1 MLLIV
6 HEVDNMETVVLKVGG
21 SILEKL
27 PSSFFETI
35 VELKNSGK
43 FQPVIVHGGGPE
55 ITQTLE
61 KMHVE
66 TTFIDGLR
74 VTTKEVLD
82 VVELVLSG
90 SINKDIVTHIHKA
103 NGSGLGLS
111 GVDGALLKVRPL
123 DASGKLGFVGVVEE
137 VNTSWIKL
145 IMENGGIPVISPI
158 GIDET
163 GQHYNVNG
171 DTAAAAVA
179 KSLGAKLALISDIPG
194 VLEDIEGEKYVH
206 PRLTKLDIEAKI
218 KSGVIYGGMIPKVK
232 SALQALSGGVKE
244 SIILNGLIAEDLRT
258 YIEGKQVGT
267 KIVIGEV
274 HHV

>member
-1 MLLIV
+1 
-6 HEVDNMETVVLKVGG
+6 METVVLKVGG
-21 SILEKL
+21 SVLEKL

-35 VELKNSGK
+35 VELRKSGK

-61 KMHVE
+61 KMNVKTE
-66 TTFIDGLR
+66 FVNGLR
-74 VTTKEVLD
+74 VTSEEVLQ

-90 SINKDIVTHIHKA
+90 DINKKIVTKIHKA
-103 NGSGLGLS
+103 GGVGLGLS
-111 GVDGALLKVRPL
+111 GVDGALLKVKPL
-123 DASGKLGFVGVVEE
+123 DPSRKLGFVGEVQE

-145 IMENGGIPVISPI
+145 IIENDGIPVISPI
-158 GIDET
+158 GMDAA

-171 DTAAAAVA
+171 DTAAAAIA

-194 VLEDIEGEKYVH
+194 VLEEISGEKHLH
-206 PRLTKLDIEAKI
+206 PLLTKVEIEEKI
-218 KSGVIYGGMIPKVK
+218 KTGIIYGGMIPKVK
-232 SALQALSGGVKE
+232 SALSALSGGVKE
-244 SIILNGLIAEDLRT
+244 SVILNGLVPEDLKA

-274 HHV
+274 QHV

>member
-1 MLLIV
+1 
-6 HEVDNMETVVLKVGG
+6 METVVLKVGG

-35 VELKNSGK
+35 VQLKASGK

-66 TTFIDGLR
+66 TNFVDGLR

-90 SINKDIVTHIHKA
+90 SINKEIVTHIHKA
-103 NGSGLGLS
+103 GGSGLGLS
-111 GVDGALLKVRPL
+111 GVDGALLKVRPV
-123 DASGKLGFVGVVEE
+123 DVSGKLGFVGEVEE
-137 VNTSWIKL
+137 VNTSWITL

-158 GIDET
+158 GIDEA

-194 VLEDIEGEKYVH
+194 VLEDVEGQKYVH

-218 KSGVIYGGMIPKVK
+218 ASGVIYGGMIPKVK
-232 SALQALSGGVKE
+232 SALQALTGGVKE
-244 SIILNGLIAEDLRT
+244 SIILNGLQAEDLRT

-274 HHV
+274 QHV

>member
-1 MLLIV
+1 
-6 HEVDNMETVVLKVGG
+6 METVVLKVGG
-21 SILEKL
+21 SILRKL

-35 VELKNSGK
+35 VQLKASGK

-61 KMHVE
+61 KMNVE
-66 TTFIDGLR
+66 TTFVNGLR

-90 SINKDIVTHIHKA
+90 NINKEIVTHIHKA
-103 NGSGLGLS
+103 SGSGLGLS

-123 DASGKLGFVGVVEE
+123 DASGKLGFVGEVEE

-158 GIDET
+158 GIDAA
-163 GQHYNVNG
+163 GQRYNVNG

-179 KSLGAKLALISDIPG
+179 KNLGAKLALISDIPG

-206 PRLTKLDIEAKI
+206 PHLTKLDIETKI

-244 SIILNGLIAEDLRT
+244 SIILNGLIAEDLKT

-267 KIVIGEV
+267 KIVIGEAQ
-274 HHV
+274 HV